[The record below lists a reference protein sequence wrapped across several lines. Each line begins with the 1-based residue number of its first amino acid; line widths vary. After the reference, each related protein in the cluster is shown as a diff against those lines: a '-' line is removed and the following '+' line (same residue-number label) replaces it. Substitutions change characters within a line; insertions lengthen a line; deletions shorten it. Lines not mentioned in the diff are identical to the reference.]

1 MMSGINQIRHAG
13 IVLTVSLI
21 LAAVAGALFYKHQK
35 DALINEAFSRLA
47 LYHDLRKATLQD
59 YMRSKASDV
68 VAMSRNERVLKG
80 LHQLENAWQEFGPY
94 ASDALRARYIIENP
108 YDFGERRKL
117 RSAGDN
123 SQYTKIHP
131 EIHDWARRFLEHF
144 GYYDV
149 FLIDAKGN
157 ILYTVEKEEDFA
169 TNLLSGRYA
178 DSPLGFVFQRAVKT
192 RSKSVIFSDFERYA
206 PSNNVPALFAG
217 SPIRSSDGRVI
228 GVFAVQ
234 LPAKPINDILRYT
247 EGMGKTGETYI
258 VGNDKTMR
266 SQSRF
271 SNESTLLDTK
281 VDTLSVRRGLG
292 GFDGSHVIPDYRGV
306 PVLSVF
312 SPVDFGGEPW
322 VLLAEIDEAE
332 ILASLQIWP
341 ALIAALIAAILG
353 AFVCRFVLVFL
364 QHVRAKPRIRSI

>member
-1 MMSGINQIRHAG
+1 M
-13 IVLTVSLI
+13 
-21 LAAVAGALFYKHQK
+21 
-35 DALINEAFSRLA
+35 
-47 LYHDLRKATLQD
+47 
-59 YMRSKASDV
+59 
-68 VAMSRNERVLKG
+68 
-80 LHQLENAWQEFGPY
+80 
-94 ASDALRARYIIENP
+94 
-108 YDFGERRKL
+108 
-117 RSAGDN
+117 
-123 SQYTKIHP
+123 
-131 EIHDWARRFLEHF
+131 
-144 GYYDV
+144 
-149 FLIDAKGN
+149 
-157 ILYTVEKEEDFA
+157 
-169 TNLLSGRYA
+169 
-178 DSPLGFVFQRAVKT
+178 
-192 RSKSVIFSDFERYA
+192 IFSDFERYA